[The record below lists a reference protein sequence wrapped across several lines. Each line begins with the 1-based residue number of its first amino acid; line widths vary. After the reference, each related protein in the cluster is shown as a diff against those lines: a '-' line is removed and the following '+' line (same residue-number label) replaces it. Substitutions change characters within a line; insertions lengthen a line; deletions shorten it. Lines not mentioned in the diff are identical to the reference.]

1 MSKNVFFNKPYITNQ
16 EISNIGKV
24 LKKKLNPSF
33 GYQGRFSEQCVK
45 EIKKITKAKNVFL
58 TSSCT
63 GALEII
69 TNIINIKKD
78 DEIIIPS
85 FTFVSAADAFV
96 NAGAKIVFCNID
108 ENFIID
114 LDELKSKI
122 TRKTK
127 AIVLVHY
134 NGNSVNFEKLK
145 KILNNKKKIFVIED
159 AAAALG
165 SKYKNEFLGTK
176 GDFGC
181 FSFHESKNIH
191 CGVGGALLVN
201 NETYLKKTKLI
212 WNRGTNREDFENRMV
227 TKYQWM
233 ISGKSC
239 HLSEMQAAFLLPQL
253 KSLKKNTTIKRK
265 IFLEYFKKLSTF
277 KNYFNVPAFNKF
289 NKSNYHSF
297 FIVVKKNIIRQKF
310 IKFMKKNNIQT
321 VIHYEPLHF
330 SKVGKSL
337 YKKKDLKKTY
347 NLSKRIIRF
356 PSYVGIKD
364 NQIKRVI
371 NKTLE
376 YFNIDK

>member
-1 MSKNVFFNKPYITNQ
+1 MSKNILFNKPYITNQ
-16 EISNIGKV
+16 EISNIRKIFT
-24 LKKKLNPSF
+24 KKLNSDF
-33 GYQGRFSEQCVK
+33 GYQGYFSEQCVK
-45 EIKKITKAKNVFL
+45 EIKKITKAKNVLL

-69 TNIINIKKD
+69 TNIINIKKG

-108 ENFIID
+108 DNFIID
-114 LDELKSKI
+114 LEELKSKI
-122 TRKTK
+122 TGKTK

-191 CGVGGALLVN
+191 CGVGGALLIN
-201 NETYLKKTKLI
+201 NETYLNKAKLI

-227 TKYQWM
+227 NKYQWM

-239 HLSEMQAAFLLPQL
+239 HLSEMQAAFLLSQL
-253 KSLKKNTTIKRK
+253 KSLKKNTIIKKNFFK
-265 IFLEYFKKLSTF
+265 IF
-277 KNYFNVPAFNKF
+277 
-289 NKSNYHSF
+289 
-297 FIVVKKNIIRQKF
+297 
-310 IKFMKKNNIQT
+310 
-321 VIHYEPLHF
+321 
-330 SKVGKSL
+330 
-337 YKKKDLKKTY
+337 
-347 NLSKRIIRF
+347 
-356 PSYVGIKD
+356 
-364 NQIKRVI
+364 
-371 NKTLE
+371 
-376 YFNIDK
+376 